1 MLDLFI
7 LLALAIGLVIGL
19 RSGLIKQAAS
29 FIGFLLAI
37 LAAVRLMEPV
47 GATAV
52 ESLGISESIGPLVGF
67 VLVFLLVQA
76 VVLIVV
82 KLAETVIGVL
92 KLTFV
97 NRALGG
103 LLGVGKAALVLSVLF
118 LVGSYLGVPGSSAKD
133 QSALYEPVARVLP
146 QAWDFVAQRLP
157 QLPSLSERFDPP
169 VDAASGDASRDPLAA
184 VG

>member
-7 LLALAIGLVIGL
+7 LFALAIGLVIGL

-29 FIGFLLAI
+29 LIGFI
-37 LAAVRLMEPV
+37 LAVLAGVRFMDPV

-52 ESLGISESIGPLVGF
+52 QSLGISESIGPLLGF
-67 VLVFLLVQA
+67 VLVFLLIQA

-92 KLTFV
+92 RLTFI

-103 LLGVGKAALVLSVLF
+103 LVGAGKAALILSVLF

-133 QSALYEPVARVLP
+133 KSALYEPVARVLP
-146 QAWDFVAQRLP
+146 QAWDFVAERLP
-157 QLPSLSERFDPP
+157 QLPSLTERFDPP
-169 VDAASGDASRDPLAA
+169 EDATSDASRDPLVA